1 MNKQSIQKSHYAV
14 TPEGDSID
22 QYLLTNNNGMSVVVI
37 TFGGIVTKLTAPDRD
52 GSYEDI
58 VLGYS
63 NPQDYFRPSSE
74 YFGAIIGRVAN
85 RIAGGK
91 FTIEDTEYQINI
103 NNSPNAL
110 HGGTDGFDRKI
121 WTAEIDETSP
131 CPTLVLTYQCPDQ
144 EEGFP
149 GNLDVKVTYT
159 LTNDDALEI
168 TYTAQT
174 DQKTVVNLTHHS
186 YFNLSANF
194 SNTILDHELVLH
206 ANAMLPID
214 KSLIPTGEIE
224 SVQSSPFDF
233 TIAKTIGE
241 DIDLPNEQLE
251 IAKGYDHSW
260 IFSDATGFKNL
271 GTVFHPPTG
280 RVMTVS
286 SDQPAVQLYSGNFL
300 DGSKP
305 SKTGG
310 MYQRNCGFCLETQ
323 QYPDAPNQPTFP
335 SIILNL
341 NEKFVSKT
349 VYKFSTR

>member
-149 GNLDVKVTYT
+149 GNLDVKVTYA

-168 TYTAQT
+168 NYTAQT

-206 ANAMLPID
+206 ANAMLPIN
-214 KSLIPTGEIE
+214 KSLIPTGQIE

-233 TIAKTIGE
+233 TIAKTIGK
-241 DIDLPNEQLE
+241 DIYLPYEQLE
-251 IAKGYDHSW
+251 IANGYDHCW
-260 IFSDATGFKNL
+260 IFNKGVGFDK
-271 GTVFHPPTG
+271 VASVYHPSSG
-280 RVMTVS
+280 RVMTVATN
-286 SDQPAVQLYSGNFL
+286 QPAVQCYTGNFL
-300 DGSKP
+300 DGTKP

-310 MYQRNCGFCLETQ
+310 QYQKYTGFCLETQ
-323 QYPDAPNQPTFP
+323 QFPDAPNQPHFP
-335 SIILNL
+335 SIVLNPGQ
-341 NEKFVSKT
+341 KYSTKT
-349 VYKFSTR
+349 VYLFSVK